1 MLKLIKPLFTLA
13 MLFLAGT
20 VMAQPVLY
28 VEGTH
33 YETIAKPVRTIDPNK
48 VEVTEVFWYGCPHC
62 YAFEPLLE
70 NWVSKLPSDVAF
82 VRSPGMWNAMMQTHA
97 QIFYTEQALGSFDKT
112 HKLVFDTIQQQHN
125 PLTTKESVRQ
135 LFVTKNI
142 NPDDFDKA
150 WDSFSVKTAVKQAEA
165 RMKDYGVNGVPN
177 LIVNG
182 KYRVSN
188 NDAVT
193 SHAQILQ
200 IADFLIAKERASLKH

>member
-1 MLKLIKPLFTLA
+1 MKHFIRPLLSLA
-13 MLFLAGT
+13 LLFVAGT
-20 VMAQPVLY
+20 AMAQPALY

-33 YETIAKPVRTIDPNK
+33 YETIAKPVRTADPNK

-70 NWVSKLPSDVAF
+70 SWVAKLPSDVQF

-125 PLTTKESVRQ
+125 YLQTKEAVRD

-142 NPDDFDKA
+142 SPADFDKA

-177 LIVNG
+177 IIVNG

-200 IADFLIAKERASLKH
+200 ITDYLIAKERASLKH